1 VNRIPVFQTVSRTYG
16 FLLGDIATILQVTW
30 LPMLVVAVL
39 NFYVGGASMDE
50 AIAAKGEP
58 GMSQTAGAS
67 YLVGFLALLANVM
80 VLVALLRV
88 VMFGHRPGN
97 APFYLWFGMTE
108 ARLVLTYIL
117 LTIAAIAGVV
127 GGGILLGL
135 LGAASSGAGAA
146 SPVVGVLS
154 MALIGAILWVFLKLV
169 IVPAVVVAENNLG
182 VERAWELMRGNA
194 LRMFAILV
202 MVYIPFGAVALLGMS
217 IILGA
222 DFPVMPDF
230 QALGATGNSEALAKA
245 VQGWQLQL
253 LKAIRLHWLEF
264 SALNFISSIISAAML
279 AGVAG
284 NAWLTLAG
292 EPADR
297 HAAGGHA

>member
-1 VNRIPVFQTVSRTYG
+1 MNRIPVFQTVSRTYG

-88 VMFGHRPGN
+88 VMFGQRPGN

-108 ARLVLTYIL
+108 ARLVLTYVL
-117 LTIAAIAGVV
+117 LTIAAIAGVI

-135 LGAASSGAGAA
+135 LGAASSAAGAA
-146 SPVVGVLS
+146 GPVVGLLS
-154 MALIGAILWVFLKLV
+154 SALIVVIVWVFLKLV

-194 LRMFAILV
+194 LRMFGILV
-202 MVYIPFGAVALLGMS
+202 MVYIPFGAMALLGMS
-217 IILGA
+217 MILGA
-222 DFPVMPDF
+222 DFPAMPDF
-230 QALGATGNSEALAKA
+230 QTIGASGDSNALAKA
-245 VQGWQLQL
+245 VQGWQLEL

-264 SALNFISSIISAAML
+264 SVLNFISSIISAALL

-284 NAWLTLAG
+284 NGWLTLAG
-292 EPADR
+292 EAADR
-297 HAAGGHA
+297 PANDIQA

>member
-1 VNRIPVFQTVSRTYG
+1 
-16 FLLGDIATILQVTW
+16 
-30 LPMLVVAVL
+30 MLVVAVL

-50 AIAAKGEP
+50 AIAAKGDP

-88 VMFGHRPGN
+88 VMFGQRPGN

-108 ARLVLTYIL
+108 GRLVLTYIL
-117 LTIAAIAGVV
+117 LTIAAIAGVI

-146 SPVVGVLS
+146 GPVVGLLS
-154 MALIGAILWVFLKLV
+154 SALIVVMIWVFLKLV

-194 LRMFAILV
+194 LRMFGVLV
-202 MVYIPFGAVALLGMS
+202 MVYIPFGAFALLAMS
-217 IILGA
+217 MIMGA
-222 DFPVMPDF
+222 DFPAMPDF
-230 QALGATGNSEALAKA
+230 QSLGAAGNSEAVAKA
-245 VQGWQLQL
+245 VQGWQLEL
-253 LKAIRLHWLEF
+253 LKAIRLNWLEV
-264 SALNFISSIISAAML
+264 SILNFVSSIISAALL

-297 HAAGGHA
+297 PATDVHA

>member
-58 GMSQTAGAS
+58 GASQMAGAS

-88 VMFGHRPGN
+88 VMFGQRPGN

-117 LTIAAIAGVV
+117 LTIAAIAGVI

-135 LGAASSGAGAA
+135 LGAVSAGAGAA
-146 SPVVGVLS
+146 GSVVGLLSSVL
-154 MALIGAILWVFLKLV
+154 IVVIVWVFLKLV

-182 VERAWELMRGNA
+182 VERAWELMKGNA
-194 LRMFAILV
+194 LRMFGVLV
-202 MVYIPFGAVALLGMS
+202 LVYIPLGAVAL
-217 IILGA
+217 
-222 DFPVMPDF
+222 
-230 QALGATGNSEALAKA
+230 LAKA
-245 VQGWQLQL
+245 VQGWQLEL
-253 LKAIRLHWLEF
+253 LKAIRLNWLEVSILNFVSSIF
-264 SALNFISSIISAAML
+264 SAALL

-284 NAWLTLAG
+284 NAWLTLSG
-292 EPADR
+292 EQAERPVDD
-297 HAAGGHA
+297 GHA

>member
-1 VNRIPVFQTVSRTYG
+1 MNRIPVFQTVSRTYG
-16 FLLGDIATILQVTW
+16 FLLGDIAAILQVTW

-88 VMFGHRPGN
+88 VMFGQRPGN

-117 LTIAAIAGVV
+117 LTIAAIAGVI

-146 SPVVGVLS
+146 GPVVGLLS
-154 MALIGAILWVFLKLV
+154 SALIVVIIWVFLKLV

-194 LRMFAILV
+194 LRMFGVLV
-202 MVYIPFGAVALLGMS
+202 MVYIPFGAFALLAMS
-217 IILGA
+217 MIMGA
-222 DFPVMPDF
+222 DFPAMPDF
-230 QALGATGNSEALAKA
+230 QSLGAAGDSEAVAKA
-245 VQGWQLQL
+245 VQGWQLEL
-253 LKAIRLHWLEF
+253 LKAIRLNWLEV
-264 SALNFISSIISAAML
+264 SVLNFLSSIISAALL

-292 EPADR
+292 EQPEMPADD
-297 HAAGGHA
+297 GHA